1 MADPLNHTKLSF
13 VHNAEKQSSGSAFLM
28 RLISQQKLGKLL
40 YFSNL
45 RFGDLLHE
53 LIPLQLES
61 IFCCIEFIL
70 FNFCFKWYQL
80 KTVTATQPFDWNHFG
95 L

>member
-13 VHNAEKQSSGSAFLM
+13 VHIAEKQSSGSAFLM

-40 YFSNL
+40 YLSSL

-53 LIPLQLES
+53 LIPL
-61 IFCCIEFIL
+61 
-70 FNFCFKWYQL
+70 
-80 KTVTATQPFDWNHFG
+80 
-95 L
+95 